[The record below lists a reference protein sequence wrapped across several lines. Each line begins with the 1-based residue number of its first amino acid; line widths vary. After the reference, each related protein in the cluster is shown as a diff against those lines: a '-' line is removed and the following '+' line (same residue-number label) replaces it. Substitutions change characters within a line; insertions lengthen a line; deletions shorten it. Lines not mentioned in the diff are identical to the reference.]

1 MAIRETQLTSASAAN
16 EVAIYAIMM
25 YTVIA
30 GTCSSPQTTE
40 INAKSRSKTLMKWVH
55 LGVAQ
60 GALLTAI
67 GMYLDKRRWPPLV
80 GAGIAGAMLY
90 SSYIHA
96 NASGL
101 KSGKPGTEDTNPD
114 SSSPADDN
122 DPAQAGAGL
131 GNGSFLGKRDYKDY
145 VKRS

>member
-1 MAIRETQLTSASAAN
+1 MAVRETQLTSASAAN

-60 GALLTAI
+60 GVALTAV
-67 GMYLDKRRWPPLV
+67 GVYLDKRRWPPLV

-90 SSYIHA
+90 GSYIHA

-101 KSGKPGTEDTNPD
+101 KSDKPGTEDTD
-114 SSSPADDN
+114 SSSPADNN
-122 DPAQAGAGL
+122 DPAQAPAGK
-131 GNGSFLGKRDYKDY
+131 GNLSFLGKQEYKDY
-145 VKRS
+145 VRR